1 MSIAPTSPASIF
13 VGQWSQ
19 IKDALIAAAGSTYGV
34 AGQNGGKKSLETKNV
49 PQHTHNTKA
58 GNSAAT
64 TFYNWGGF
72 WKTNAAGGSLWQ
84 LLSFGGTNETDT
96 WLYATDLTGGGI
108 KHCPTLCS
116 LQLLRKRLDT
126 HFLNFAKEVCAKW
139 LR

>member
-72 WKTNAAGGSLWQ
+72 WKTNAASGSLWQ
-84 LLSFGGTNETDT
+84 LLSFGGTGETDT
-96 WLYATDLTGGGI
+96 WLYATDLTGG
-108 KHCPTLCS
+108 HQTLPSPT
-116 LQLLRKRLDT
+116 
-126 HFLNFAKEVCAKW
+126 FLTTIAQTFGRALPKFYKGGVC
-139 LR
+139 